1 MPAQMP
7 RMEHR
12 APAKAA
18 LSVSLLDK
26 PETMETVVVEDISR
40 HGARALASLP
50 WRQGDRVLA
59 KAVKGSFQAHARVV
73 YCKPL
78 EQPEGRFAVGLEFFQ
93 PTGQWE
99 E

>member
-1 MPAQMP
+1 MAAQMP

-12 APAKAA
+12 VPAKAA
-18 LSVSLLDK
+18 LRVSLLDK
-26 PETMETVVVEDISR
+26 PETTETVVVEDISR
-40 HGARALASLP
+40 HGARTTATLP
-50 WRQGDRVLA
+50 WREGDRVLA

-78 EQPEGRFAVGLEFFQ
+78 EQPQGRFAMGLEFFQ
-93 PTGQWE
+93 PMGNWE